1 MTDQI
6 ERMISRKAD
15 GIGWMFFN
23 DPKAMNAISMEMS
36 AAIPRIMAAH
46 DADPEVR
53 VIIVAGMGERAF
65 AAGSNISAFG
75 KVRTDAAQN
84 RAYHELNERSYNS
97 VYECSKPTIA
107 MIRGYCMG
115 GGLDY
120 ASSCDIRIAGD
131 DAVFA
136 IPAARLGLGYG
147 YQGQVRLNRLI
158 GPAQARDLFFSAR
171 RYNAAEAL
179 RTGLVH
185 EVVPAAELEART
197 LEYAKTIAANAPLTL
212 KAIKKAFLELEKSES
227 QRDMGKAQALIDAC
241 YASKDYLEGR
251 EAFAVKRKP
260 AFIGE

>member
-1 MTDQI
+1 MSPI
-6 ERMISRKAD
+6 EQMISRKAD
-15 GIGWMFFN
+15 GIGWVLFN

-36 AAIPRIMAAH
+36 AAIPGIMAAH
-46 DADPEVR
+46 DEDPEVR
-53 VIIVAGMGERAF
+53 VVIVAGMGERAF

-84 RAYHELNERSYNS
+84 QAYHQLNEKSYNS
-97 VYECSKPTIA
+97 VYQCSKPTIA

-120 ASSCDIRIAGD
+120 ASSCDIRIAAD

-147 YQGQVRLNRLI
+147 YQGQIRLNRLI

-171 RYNAAEAL
+171 RYDAHEAL

-185 EVVPAAELEART
+185 EVVPASELESRTIDYART
-197 LEYAKTIAANAPLTL
+197 VATNAPLTL
-212 KAIKKAFLELEKSES
+212 KAIKHAFLELEKPES
-227 QRDMGKAQALIDAC
+227 VRDMAAAQRMIDAC
-241 YASKDYLEGR
+241 YASQDYLEGR
-251 EAFAVKRKP
+251 AAFAEKRKP
-260 AFIGE
+260 DFKGE

>member
-1 MTDQI
+1 MNDSIEQI
-6 ERMISRKAD
+6 VSRKAD
-15 GIGWMFFN
+15 GIGWLFFN

-36 AAIPRIMAAH
+36 AAIPRVMAVH
-46 DADPEVR
+46 ENDPEVR
-53 VIIVAGMGERAF
+53 VIVVAGMGDRAF

-75 KVRTDAAQN
+75 QVRTDAAQN
-84 RAYHELNERSYNS
+84 KLYHELNERSYNS

-107 MIRGYCMG
+107 MIRGYCIG

-120 ASSCDIRIAGD
+120 ASSCDIRIAAD

-147 YQGQVRLNRLI
+147 YQGQIRLNRLM
-158 GPAQARDLFFSAR
+158 GPAQARDLFFSGR

-185 EVVPAAELEART
+185 EVVPAADLEART
-197 LEYAKTIAANAPLTL
+197 IEYAKGVAANAPLTV
-212 KAIKKAFLELEKSES
+212 KAIKKAFLELEKTES

-251 EAFAVKRKP
+251 AAFAVKRKP
-260 AFIGE
+260 VFSGE

>member
-1 MTDQI
+1 MSPIDKI
-6 ERMISRKAD
+6 ISRKAD

-23 DPKAMNAISMEMS
+23 DPKVMNAISMEMS

-46 DADPEVR
+46 EEDPEVR
-53 VIIVAGMGERAF
+53 VIIVAGMGDRAF

-75 KVRTDAAQN
+75 AVRTDAAQN
-84 RAYHELNERSYNS
+84 KAYHELNEKSYNS
-97 VYECSKPTIA
+97 VYACAKPTIA

-120 ASSCDIRIAGD
+120 ASSCDIRIAAE

-147 YQGQVRLNRLI
+147 YQGQIRLNRLL

-171 RYNAAEAL
+171 RYDAAEAL

-185 EVVPAAELEART
+185 QVVPAVELETRT
-197 LEYAKTIAANAPLTL
+197 IEYAKTVAANAPLTL
-212 KAIKKAFLELEKSES
+212 KAIKRAFLELEKPES
-227 QRDMGKAQALIDAC
+227 VRDMSAAQRLIDAC
-241 YASKDYLEGR
+241 YASQDYLEGR
-251 EAFAVKRKP
+251 DAFAAKRKP
-260 AFIGE
+260 DFKGM